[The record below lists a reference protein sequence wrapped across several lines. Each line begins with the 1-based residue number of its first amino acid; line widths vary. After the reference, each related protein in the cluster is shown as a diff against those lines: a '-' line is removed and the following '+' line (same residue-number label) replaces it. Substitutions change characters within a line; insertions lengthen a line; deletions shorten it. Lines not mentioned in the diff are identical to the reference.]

1 MKTIKE
7 IKKEEADL
15 HEQIRTADHNE
26 TKRITKRLQLL
37 RICRL
42 YLETKPSEKSLRG
55 QLDDLNHNIEII
67 DERFSAW
74 SSGRT
79 GSDTGLRRQYAAI
92 TERSKL
98 KTQIN
103 TLTYLLS

>member
-15 HEQIRTADHNE
+15 HEQIKTADHSE
-26 TKRITKRLQLL
+26 TKRITKRLELL
-37 RICRL
+37 KICRL
-42 YLETKPSEKSLRG
+42 YLETKPSEESLRG
-55 QLDDLNHNIEII
+55 QLDDLNHNIKII

-74 SSGRT
+74 SSGKT
-79 GSDTGLRRQYAAI
+79 GSGTGLKRQYAAI
-92 TERSKL
+92 TEKRKI
-98 KTQIN
+98 KAQVN